1 MVAERG
7 QQAPLPAAAL
17 RLAGTCVALPL
28 ARPRGQ
34 VDHAGHGDGAA
45 EGEGGVGAK
54 EELRGLREEGEGE
67 PGQLLT
73 KGEGELEEERE
84 ETRLFT
90 AGGVK
95 RRRSRLEEESGAARH
110 QVERVSL
117 ALRRCLLRRS
127 ARLCATARQ
136 L

>member
-54 EELRGLREEGEGE
+54 EELRGLRERRGRAVSGVS
-67 PGQLLT
+67 PPVV
-73 KGEGELEEERE
+73 
-84 ETRLFT
+84 RL
-90 AGGVK
+90 
-95 RRRSRLEEESGAARH
+95 
-110 QVERVSL
+110 
-117 ALRRCLLRRS
+117 
-127 ARLCATARQ
+127 
-136 L
+136 